1 MQELRRALGER
12 GGMSTYKKREVEIAP
27 PLSHWRG
34 SMASFVFIF
43 AELVRPELRCGGEGL
58 LVFSSNM
65 AADKWQSL
73 TSLRGT
79 NTEIS

>member
-1 MQELRRALGER
+1 MEARRTRRER
-12 GGMSTYKKREVEIAP
+12 WKSRHR
-27 PLSHWRG
+27 SHWRG

-73 TSLRGT
+73 TSPHGT
-79 NTEIS
+79 NTEISELSQ